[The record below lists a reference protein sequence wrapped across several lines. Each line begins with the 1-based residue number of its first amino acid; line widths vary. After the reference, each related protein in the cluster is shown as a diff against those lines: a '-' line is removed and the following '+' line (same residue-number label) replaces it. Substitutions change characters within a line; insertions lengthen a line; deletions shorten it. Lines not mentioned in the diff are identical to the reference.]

1 VLGGLCYITEYLFDF
16 NVNPAEPF
24 PGFHERSLSA
34 IDTCPGHVQNGS
46 PLTDYVVFLKRM
58 MAPDKSCSN
67 EDSLRCSVVAVET
80 ARLDFPSWDPSKP
93 RHLHLEPQRIDNRLH
108 HSLRL
113 SKMPAK
119 VVYGKKRNG
128 ERAAFAKFLSPEKGA
143 AHREI
148 GDENATSGPTR
159 DRRRQTERERDD
171 VAVLE
176 QGLGNLRIEQTQIAE
191 DEGTARKRSRSR
203 RTKPASNEYVTK
215 ENVVPFEDVLDQS
228 MQALSIKG
236 PKDDENKMLKEPRRP
251 RKVLSDR
258 NINAL
263 HNVDELA
270 RPVPKPK
277 KEKKRVVPTIIAQD
291 AIPTPKSSPIS
302 TDPTHS
308 NTASIRPAAC
318 LPTPELTPEPE
329 DIYTAYASPLLAL
342 SDRKKVIGFQEWSDE
357 LEPHF
362 QITKIAEASFSEVY
376 RLSAISPANGIK
388 EESVLKVVAL
398 KTPPAVPLPSQ
409 LHTRAVR
416 DREAQ
421 LEKELEQREQDDA
434 YKSQVEDVASEVK
447 LLQNLTHIPGFTVFR
462 DLTIVQGRPSASF
475 NEAWKEWN
483 KGRPRGK
490 KSEFPD
496 PSKKT
501 SYDEYQLWAVVE
513 MQDAGTDVEKIMETG
528 GMSSIW
534 EAWDVFWGVAIS
546 VGKAEEACRFEHRDL
561 HLGNICVRS
570 SRSGGDVLQP
580 SIKDP
585 LRRKLRFTGLDST
598 VIDYTLSRADI
609 LASLSRSRR
618 TSTMSH
624 VSSSTAAS
632 TGDEMV
638 DVAYLD
644 LNKDAALFEGDA
656 SEEYQYEIY
665 RYMRGVALFDNP
677 LQYEPLGTPQEEEEK
692 EGEEPQQAPVTPRG
706 SPRKNTHIRFDS
718 DDDEPQMPRQS
729 PSKHGE
735 EAVAQVAQPAANEEP
750 EKEEDV
756 WRGFHPKTN
765 LVWMH
770 FLLHKLLNHLA
781 SLSSAPHHVSSRPI
795 LSKSGEVDTKKV
807 EKKAMRLHRVL
818 QNVSELLCPV
828 ALGREEG
835 LGSVKELVV
844 LALEE
849 RWIRVEDVAG

>member
-1 VLGGLCYITEYLFDF
+1 
-16 NVNPAEPF
+16 
-24 PGFHERSLSA
+24 
-34 IDTCPGHVQNGS
+34 
-46 PLTDYVVFLKRM
+46 
-58 MAPDKSCSN
+58 
-67 EDSLRCSVVAVET
+67 
-80 ARLDFPSWDPSKP
+80 
-93 RHLHLEPQRIDNRLH
+93 
-108 HSLRL
+108 
-113 SKMPAK
+113 MPAK

-128 ERAAFAKFLSPEKGA
+128 ERTAFTKFLSPEKGA

-148 GDENATSGPTR
+148 EDENTTSGATR
-159 DRRRQTERERDD
+159 DRRPPTEWEGVDIS
-171 VAVLE
+171 VLE
-176 QGLGNLRIEQTQIAE
+176 QGLGKLRIEQTKPAE
-191 DEGTARKRSRSR
+191 DEGTSRKRSRSR
-203 RTKPASNEYVTK
+203 KTKCGINEDTTK
-215 ENVVPFEDVLDQS
+215 ENVVPFGDVLEQS
-228 MQALSIKG
+228 MQALSIKAT
-236 PKDDENKMLKEPRRP
+236 KEDESKMLKEPRKP

-270 RPVPKPK
+270 RSAPKPK
-277 KEKKRVVPTIIAQD
+277 KEKKRVVPIAVAQD
-291 AIPTPKSSPIS
+291 VITTPIITPVQI
-302 TDPTHS
+302 DPAQPKP
-308 NTASIRPAAC
+308 ASIQSVAC
-318 LPTPELTPEPE
+318 LPTPEPTPEPE
-329 DIYTAYASPLLAL
+329 DVYTSYASPLLDL
-342 SDRKKVIGFQEWSDE
+342 SDRKKVVEFQEWSDE

-362 QITKIAEASFSEVY
+362 KITKIAEASFSEVY

-421 LEKELEQREQDDA
+421 LEKEMEQREQDDA
-434 YKSQVEDVASEVK
+434 YKSQVDDVVSEVK

-475 NEAWKEWN
+475 SDAWKEWN
-483 KGRPRGK
+483 KARPRGK

-513 MQDAGTDVEKIMETG
+513 MQDAGTDCEKIMETG

-534 EAWDVFWGVAIS
+534 EVWDVFWGAAIS

-570 SRSGGDVLQP
+570 SRTGGDVLQP
-580 SIKDP
+580 SIKEP
-585 LRRKLRFTGLDST
+585 LRRKLRFTGLDTT

-609 LASLSRSRR
+609 LASQSRSRR
-618 TSTMSH
+618 ISTMSH
-624 VSSSTAAS
+624 ISSSTAAS
-632 TGDEMV
+632 ASEEKV
-638 DVAYLD
+638 EVAYLD
-644 LNKDAALFEGDA
+644 LNKDLALFQGDA

-677 LQYEPLGTPQEEEEK
+677 LQYELLDAPQEEEE
-692 EGEEPQQAPVTPRG
+692 EEIEEQEEEEVPERVPVTPQR

-718 DDDEPQMPRQS
+718 DDEPPMLRRSPRKHNDEVVPEIEQS
-729 PSKHGE
+729 LEVE
-735 EAVAQVAQPAANEEP
+735 EEGS
-750 EKEEDV
+750 EEDI
-756 WRGFHPKTN
+756 WCDFHPKTN
-765 LVWMH
+765 LVWLH

-781 SLSSAPHHVSSRPI
+781 ALSSPPHHVSSRSI
-795 LSKSGEVDTKKV
+795 VSKHGDVDKKKV
-807 EKKAMRLHRVL
+807 EKKALRLYKVL
-818 QNVSELLCPV
+818 QRVSELLCPV

-835 LGSVKELVV
+835 LGSAKELVV

-849 RWIRVEDVAG
+849 RWVRVEDVEG